1 MTEYFGL
8 PKEDVNFYRMW
19 GTECQM
25 NILMATLARRTL
37 TLTLTLTPTPDP
49 DPNPNPNPNPNPIWQ
64 RLTRTHAGTA
74 RARTCQRRG

>member
-37 TLTLTLTPTPDP
+37 TLTLTLTLPTATTGQTPDP
-49 DPNPNPNPNPNPIWQ
+49 
-64 RLTRTHAGTA
+64 
-74 RARTCQRRG
+74 